1 MRVISGSARGL
12 KLQPVPGMNTRPTTD
27 RVKESVFNIIQNR
40 VRDARVL
47 DLFAG
52 TGQLGI
58 EALSRGAKTCDFVER
73 DRVAFATVKKNIA
86 AARLVDRAQLHSTDA
101 DKFIAYAKKDAYD
114 LIFLDPPYGGKI
126 LAAALSA
133 IETFDILSTNG
144 IIICES
150 AVEDVFTS
158 GFETVKTYRYGATL
172 ITVLQKGGRTDE
184 TNENCDLP
192 GQL

>member
-1 MRVISGSARGL
+1 MRVVSGSARGL